1 MKVNPPAIKFIIFSG
16 GGGLV
21 TRQQK
26 VMVNPGK
33 NQFEIQDVPAS
44 FDPETSTVDISST
57 EIENIKLVQISV
69 KQPDKK
75 TVEMVINREKNASDG
90 IIKTATDL
98 RAENREEILSICE
111 SAYYRQ
117 YEDMFGDLI
126 IELQSKVNAEVT
138 ITIKYFI
145 SDVRIKWNSSLQI
158 DLDENSKT
166 ATVVGYIMVQNNSD
180 FKYENIELEFAE
192 FEIIPGISDTTSLR
206 FPQEAQAF
214 MNEEAEF
221 IPNKQQLYK
230 NVTKMKRLIK

>member
-1 MKVNPPAIKFIIFSG
+1 MKINPPPIKFIIFSG

-57 EIENIKLVQISV
+57 EIEKIKLIQISV

-98 RAENREEILSICE
+98 RAENREQIISICE

-117 YEDMFGDLI
+117 YEDMFGDLM
-126 IELQSKVNAEVT
+126 IELESQVSAEVN
-138 ITIKYFI
+138 IMIKYFI
-145 SDVRIKWNSSLQI
+145 SDIRIKWNSSLQI
-158 DLDENSKT
+158 DLDENTKN
-166 ATVVGYIMVQNNSD
+166 ATIVGYIMVNNSSD

-192 FEIIPGISDTTSLR
+192 FELMPGIPDTAS
-206 FPQEAQAF
+206 FNFAQEAQAVL
-214 MNEEAEF
+214 NDEAEF
-221 IPNKQQLYK
+221 IPNKQQLYR
-230 NVTKMKRLIK
+230 NVRKMKRLIK